1 MHAEFIFCFYYFLF
15 VQCMWYIQTKTD
27 MCTHAKQAVTFVYLS
42 GSVVKISC
50 GMTLMSFP
58 R

>member
-27 MCTHAKQAVTFVYLS
+27 MCTHAKHRLLLSCIYLD
-42 GSVVKISC
+42 
-50 GMTLMSFP
+50 LL
-58 R
+58 